1 MSHSG
6 ASRAHRSSA
15 CRAWA
20 GGLDESDVA
29 QLQRRVSEDSAA
41 IVALLFA
48 HAGEWD
54 TAELPATES
63 RGKPTP

>member
-6 ASRAHRSSA
+6 ASREHRSSA

-20 GGLDESDVA
+20 DGLEDSDVA
-29 QLQRRVSEDSAA
+29 QLQRRVSEDAA
-41 IVALLFA
+41 GIVALLFA

-54 TAELPATES
+54 AAELPATES
-63 RGKPTP
+63 LGKPTT

>member
-6 ASRAHRSSA
+6 GSRARRSPA

-20 GGLDESDVA
+20 DGLDESDVA
-29 QLQRRVSEDSAA
+29 QLQRRVSEDAAA

-54 TAELPATES
+54 TAELPAAES
-63 RGKPTP
+63 LGKPTP